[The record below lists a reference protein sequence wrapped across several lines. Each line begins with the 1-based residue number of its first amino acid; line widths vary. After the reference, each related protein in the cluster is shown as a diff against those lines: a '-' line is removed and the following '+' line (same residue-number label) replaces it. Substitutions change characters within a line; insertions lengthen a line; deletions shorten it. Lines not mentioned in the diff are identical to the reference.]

1 MSIQIVAGARIAK
14 YRWPPGNKPDPQYRN
29 ASKGIHK
36 LEYADLWGKIG
47 TILNEGGTGVGGIR
61 IDIQSP
67 PADGSANIQVQ
78 LNGVQ
83 ATTTQGTTVA
93 HVLIAASLGTYGA
106 LEALPQRTYI
116 LSQVK
121 NALFQ
126 SLNTGNSYNVTG
138 TP

>member
-14 YRWPPGNKPDPQYRN
+14 YRWGPGNKPDPQYKN
-29 ASKGIHK
+29 ASKGIHR
-36 LEYADLWGKIG
+36 LDYASLWGKIG
-47 TILNEGGTGVGGIR
+47 TILTEGGSGAGGIR

-67 PADGSANIQVQ
+67 PADGSVNLQLQ

-93 HVLIAASLGTYGA
+93 HVLIAASLGTYGGA
-106 LEALPQRTYI
+106 ESLPQQTYI

-121 NALFQ
+121 NAFFQ
-126 SLNTGNSYNVTG
+126 SLNSGNTYSVNG
-138 TP
+138 TA